1 MARPAKDVD
10 VSNKHFTKEE
20 VEARKKA
27 QEKINGQ
34 ADKIKPPNYLNR
46 NQKAIFRF
54 IVEEMEACGLLC
66 NLDNYILVE
75 CCCAIDGMQ
84 AIQKKLNEDPEAIND
99 RNLINTKKD
108 YTNIFFRCCNEL
120 CLSPQSRAKMA
131 ISIAQKMAQEED
143 PLLKALRDDDDD

>member
-1 MARPAKDVD
+1 MARPAKNIDVTTGTY
-10 VSNKHFTKEE
+10 TKEE

-66 NLDNYILVE
+66 NLDKYILVE

-84 AIQKKLNEDPEAIND
+84 TIQKKLNEDPEAIND